1 MPEMPIDPEYGRF
14 IGGQPQDQDEEQGVA
29 VDMPL
34 DDAELEELPDGRVR
48 VRLDTKGP
56 RDDADFYANL
66 ADGDDINPLD
76 LGSMALRYLE
86 LIEKDKEARSK
97 RDEQYEE
104 GIRRTGLGHDAPGGA
119 TFTGAHTSLVG
130 DPWNMDIVGGKVKE
144 ERLFAFL
151 FDELNSFLGNRIR
164 HVFVDPPG
172 SLTWVVPY
180 EGGWLACFAHYAA
193 TSQVARS
200 RLVAYDQAWVARR
213 TWSFAPEVLAKFGRM
228 SCSGG
233 GVDPAGV
240 VGVTG
245 HDAKELYILELPP
258 AGGVARL
265 AEIRAFPGEGQAF
278 AWDPSR
284 PGELAAISRRQKAIV
299 TARYE

>member
-1 MPEMPIDPEYGRF
+1 MRLAGVLLLLVGCVAAPGPRRMVELARVPAKEAN
-14 IGGQPQDQDEEQGVA
+14 QGVA
-29 VDMPL
+29 VDA
-34 DDAELEELPDGRVR
+34 DHYFAITDAAIGKYR
-48 VRLDTKGP
+48 K
-56 RDDADFYANL
+56 
-66 ADGDDINPLD
+66 ADGVQVGRWAAPA
-76 LGSMALRYLE
+76 GSGLRHLN
-86 LIEKDKEARSK
+86 A
-97 RDEQYEE
+97 
-104 GIRRTGLGHDAPGGA
+104 G
-119 TFTGAHTSLVG
+119 VV
-130 DPWNMDIVGGKVKE
+130 VGG
-144 ERLFAFL
+144 RLYCAHSNFPL
-151 FDELNSFLGNRIR
+151 KPDESSVEVFDVATLTPIDR

-265 AEIRAFPGEGQAF
+265 AEVRAFPGEGQAF